1 MFAKICQ
8 DSRLMGDGKK
18 RIDGDKLLSF
28 RSKHGQAQGI
38 RPMFRTLKSNS
49 PFSAPRDDTAR
60 ASCGNG
66 AKRKL
71 LSFAVDVS
79 LCRRGLGAGR
89 GNRTLLASLE
99 GWSFTTKLY
108 PRALQ
113 QKNTPILPTV
123 CLQLQVGIFA

>member
-66 AKRKL
+66 PKAISYHLRPYGEKSCIAAAR
-71 LSFAVDVS
+71 
-79 LCRRGLGAGR
+79 
-89 GNRTLLASLE
+89 
-99 GWSFTTKLY
+99 
-108 PRALQ
+108 
-113 QKNTPILPTV
+113 
-123 CLQLQVGIFA
+123 